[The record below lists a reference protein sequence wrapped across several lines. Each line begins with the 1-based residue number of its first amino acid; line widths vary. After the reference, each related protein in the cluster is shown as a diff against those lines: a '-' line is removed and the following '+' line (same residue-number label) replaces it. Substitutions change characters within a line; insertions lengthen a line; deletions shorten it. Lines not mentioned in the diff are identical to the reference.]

1 MAQSTRLGAHPIAAF
16 EAGYDSSSLAR
27 DVQYTP
33 SYLLRKMRTP
43 QSDQSGHLMA
53 AFFALLPRMN
63 YQDGKPRTIDVAI
76 HLKGQYVPCGRIMFN
91 SAANI
96 AAFDY
101 DEDYNGPPLDP
112 INLNYKRTG
121 QRRFMVNSR
130 TSNDL
135 LHRVFI
141 DYLPGPWG
149 LQVLQTEHPELKTM
163 RAGEKLHW
171 FGSRTVGS
179 LAFFVQKIEE
189 EQPVQGIDLL
199 EEIRRRSVNLFLSKI
214 DSIGMGKAVM
224 EGLTSHGGARPKCIF
239 EDRQGGQWLTK
250 FNVTSDSYN
259 VARVEHACS
268 VLAKQC
274 GIDAVHTRCLEI
286 EPGADV
292 LFVRRYDRIGQT
304 RPHRVSAFSMMRE
317 DIVRAQNEGDYAM
330 LFELLDKICCDPI
343 GQRDELLRRM
353 MLNIALNN
361 TDDHLKNFELL
372 LDEQRNC
379 WTLSPA
385 YDITV
390 DPYPNPRVTAVFG
403 MKRPSLSD
411 ETMNHIANRLDIDVG
426 RVMAIRDQ
434 VHQAASKWAQTFEQC
449 GVAPQHLSKLG
460 KAFEYGLNLDR
471 EDLAVSSKTSALRAN
486 NHDGV

>member
-1 MAQSTRLGAHPIAAF
+1 
-16 EAGYDSSSLAR
+16 
-27 DVQYTP
+27 
-33 SYLLRKMRTP
+33 
-43 QSDQSGHLMA
+43 
-53 AFFALLPRMN
+53 MN
-63 YQDGKPRTIDVAI
+63 YQDGKPRTIEVAI
-76 HLKGQYVPCGRIMFN
+76 HLRGQFVPCGRITFN

-101 DEDYNGPPLDP
+101 HDTYSGPPLDP

-121 QRRFMVNSR
+121 KRRFMVNNR
-130 TSNDL
+130 TNNDL

-149 LQVLQTEHPELKTM
+149 LQVLQAEHPELKTM

-179 LAFFVQKIEE
+179 LAFSVHRIEE

-214 DSIGMGKAVM
+214 DKIGMGKAVL

-250 FNVTSDSYN
+250 FNVASDAYN
-259 VARVEHACS
+259 VARVEHASS
-268 VLAKQC
+268 VLARQC
-274 GIDAVHTRCLEI
+274 DIDSVHTRCLEI
-286 EPGADV
+286 EPGTDV
-292 LFVRRYDRIGQT
+292 LFVRRYDRIGET

-317 DIVRAQNEGDYAM
+317 DIVRAQNEGYYAM

-353 MLNIALNN
+353 MLNIAINN

-379 WTLSPA
+379 WNLSPA

-411 ETMNHIANRLDIDVG
+411 DTMRHIADRLDIDLHKVL
-426 RVMAIRDQ
+426 AIRDK
-434 VHQAASKWAQTFEQC
+434 VHKAASQWQNTFVQC
-449 GVAPQHLSKLG
+449 GVPEQQVAKLN
-460 KAFEYGLNLDR
+460 KAVSYGLSLER
-471 EDLAVSSKTSALRAN
+471 EDLAVTSNASLRAAN
-486 NHDGV
+486 REAT